1 MLPAN
6 MKMEF
11 FGGMQDISSMRVFY
25 ATIVGLVVGAV
36 ICYRIL
42 QDWEQNQL
50 WL

>member
-11 FGGMQDISSMRVFY
+11 WRGMQDISSMRVFY

-36 ICYRIL
+36 ISSGIL